1 MTLEPVVKVI
11 GTATCIAGLGW
22 YAAMYANPAALFAGW
37 VRVGGEI
44 GTIQNAKA
52 YVEDRAHKA
61 GLI

>member
-1 MTLEPVVKVI
+1 MYRR
-11 GTATCIAGLGW
+11 LGW